1 MFDPKKKNEKL
12 ITYTG
17 KSSCLY
23 TLTEDYLKYLG
34 SGHSGSLQ
42 PRCKPGF
49 PNQPDPTKSICY
61 SLALSDLRNARTMTV
76 CH

>member
-42 PRCKPGF
+42 LTL
-49 PNQPDPTKSICY
+49 D
-61 SLALSDLRNARTMTV
+61 LSGPLRW
-76 CH
+76 